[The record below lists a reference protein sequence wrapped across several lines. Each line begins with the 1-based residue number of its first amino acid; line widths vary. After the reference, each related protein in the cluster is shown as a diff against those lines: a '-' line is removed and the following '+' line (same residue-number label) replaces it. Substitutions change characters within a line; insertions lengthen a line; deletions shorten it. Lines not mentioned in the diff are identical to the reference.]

1 MKEQGKSTLAQK
13 IAERCSGENVLLK
26 HFSTPLKNAVE
37 CCFDIAPET
46 PKQRMIEALGI
57 TVRQAY
63 QKFGS
68 AMRAAFGDDVFV
80 RLMHTDCN
88 VDQEFF
94 ENDTM
99 VIIIDD
105 VRFENE
111 AQWILDQGGHIVH
124 IQRTAECKDMHESE
138 RFAWQFRHTGM
149 AVSARARIL
158 YVDNTGTVEDLDKAA
173 GTIVDALEKRPL
185 DWNPPV
191 IETSSPT
198 RYSDEI
204 KLKEVDEELIE
215 SPMHKPGPYEL
226 DIINRHVEPLYLL
239 VKSMTWWPDLG
250 IESMLTTREC
260 GLLHNHMRH
269 NLRMP
274 NIRDIELGF
283 IPAFQQKTPQERVL
297 AAFEECIKRQ
307 NANAVAG

>member
-1 MKEQGKSTLAQK
+1 MKEQGKSTLALK
-13 IAERCSGENVLLK
+13 LAERYSGENVLVK
-26 HFSTPLKNAVE
+26 HFATPIKNAVE
-37 CCFDIAPET
+37 CAFDIAPET
-46 PKQRMIEALGI
+46 PKQQMIEALDI

-63 QKFGS
+63 QKLGS
-68 AMRAAFGDDVFV
+68 AMKAAFGDDVFV
-80 RLMHTDCN
+80 RIMHDDCN
-88 VDQEFF
+88 LEQEFH
-94 ENDTM
+94 NGSPL
-99 VIIIDD
+99 ILIIDD

-111 AQWILDQGGHIVH
+111 ARWILDQGGHIVH
-124 IQRTAECKDMHESE
+124 IQRTTECKDMHESE

-149 AVSARARIL
+149 AVSARERIH
-158 YVDNTGTVEDLDKAA
+158 YVNNTGTTDDLVKAA
-173 GTIVDALEKRPL
+173 GAIVDALEKRPL
-185 DWNPPV
+185 DWVAPAPALQRP
-191 IETSSPT
+191 EESA
-198 RYSDEI
+198 
-204 KLKEVDEELIE
+204 LKEVDEELIE

-239 VKSMTWWPDLG
+239 VKDMTWWPDLG

-307 NANAVAG
+307 NANAIAG